1 MTAERVQ
8 TVCVLILIAAAIAAA
23 YSSCWI
29 FTHGYFFESL
39 LPLVPFGLFESAVVY
54 VLEHYE

>member
-1 MTAERVQ
+1 MPAERVQ
-8 TVCVLILIAAAIAAA
+8 TLCVLILIAAALAAA

-29 FTHGYFFESL
+29 FTRGYFFESL
-39 LPLVPFGLFESAVVY
+39 LPLIPFGLFESAVVY